1 MSSVEQI
8 FKVVSLTT
16 LEQAAYLDAGTGNI
30 AYALASGPYCE
41 TVEPRITAA
50 FTDAGVSAIGE
61 AHGTGNV
68 VAHRFTCI
76 PQETG
81 DPFDD
86 LVVCGTYRQ
95 LASHHILA
103 SASLSELPYILAG
116 TRLAVIRRVTE
127 ISLPELVVPH
137 AGLYMP
143 ETLIAKLS

>member
-1 MSSVEQI
+1 MSSMEQV
-8 FKVVSLTT
+8 FKVVSLTS
-16 LEQAAYLDAGTGNI
+16 LEQAAYLDPGTGDI
-30 AYALASGPYCE
+30 AYELASGPYCE

-50 FTDAGVSAIGE
+50 FADAGVPAVSE

-95 LASHHILA
+95 LAPEHIRRTAL
-103 SASLSELPYILAG
+103 LSELPYILAG
-116 TRLAVIRRVTE
+116 TRLSVIRRVAE
-127 ISLPELVVPH
+127 ISLPALVIPH
-137 AGLYMP
+137 VGLYMP
-143 ETLIAKLS
+143 ETLIARSP